1 MIFERKNVPV
11 VETNRTNDR
20 DYEAEFKDKEIE
32 GFDQPNIRMAYIINI
47 DYMQLW
53 AFDTDINQ
61 TLCMDLDGT
70 SDHKVVSKLNET
82 LFREIEQFY
91 DGINLYDFD
100 VTILEEES
108 IVMKI

>member
-1 MIFERKNVPV
+1 MIFKRLNVPV
-11 VETNRTNDR
+11 VETNRTDR
-20 DYEAEFKDKEIE
+20 DYEAEFEDKAIE

-70 SDHKVVSKLNET
+70 SDHKVVSELNEA
-82 LFREIEQFY
+82 LFSEIEKFY
-91 DGINLYDFD
+91 GGINLYDFD
-100 VTILEEES
+100 VTILEEVC
-108 IVMKI
+108 IKMPN